1 MQIASFK
8 SSLVLALGA
17 IPLAAMLAACGGG
30 GGGGGAAPNSSPTG
44 TITISGTVAQGQ
56 ALSAVSTLAD
66 ADGLG
71 TISYQWKA
79 NDVVIAGATASS
91 YTLTLADVGKTISLV
106 ASYTDGLGT
115 HESVTKTVPGTVVF
129 AASNLQGIWTSGLV
143 GGVAASAV
151 VLANGNAWV
160 VVNNSPVQMYTG
172 ALQGTASAYSG
183 TGKQYISG
191 SAAVPAVVTFALDAA
206 PVKTT
211 LTGTITPAGQAAQA
225 FSFSYAARYET
236 PALLADIAG
245 TWAGTKS
252 AGTVGVTWTINSSG
266 VLSGSSTSG
275 CTYGGGVAVHSV
287 PVAVGIFDLTL
298 VETCNNLGVDVVKNF
313 AGIVTLNTAKTA
325 ANFAFTTSSGSEGD
339 IQSTL
344 KQ

>member
-1 MQIASFK
+1 MQLQSYK

-30 GGGGGAAPNSSPTG
+30 GASNSPPTG
-44 TITISGTVAQGQ
+44 AITISGTAAQ
-56 ALSAVSTLAD
+56 ASTLSAVSTLAD
-66 ADGLG
+66 ADGIG

-79 NDVVIAGATASS
+79 DGLAIAGATGNS
-91 YTLTLADVGKTISLV
+91 YTLTLADVGKVISLV
-106 ASYTDGLGT
+106 ASYTDGQGT
-115 HESVTKTVPGTVVF
+115 HESVTQAVPGAVV
-129 AASNLQGIWTSGLV
+129 SSTGNLQGIWTSGLV

-160 VVNNSPVQMYTG
+160 VVNQSPIQMYSV
-172 ALQGTASAYSG
+172 ALQGTGSAYSG
-183 TGKQYISG
+183 SGRQYISG
-191 SAAVPAVVTFALDAA
+191 SGAVPAVAAFAVNSAA
-206 PVKTT
+206 VKTT
-211 LTGTITPAGQAAQA
+211 LSGTITPAGQAAQA

-236 PALLADIAG
+236 PALLTDIAG
-245 TWAGTKS
+245 TWGGSKS
-252 AGTVGVTWTINSSG
+252 GGTVAVSWTINASG

-298 VETCNNLGVDVVKNF
+298 IETCGNLGVDVTKNF

-325 ANFAFTTSSGSEGD
+325 ASFAFTTSSGAEGD
-339 IQSTL
+339 IQSMA